1 MMADRELTRLLEEFP
16 GVEIERVDVLTNPSR
31 TWNEGIR
38 MIPAL
43 RSENES
49 LSGVLLNEDKIRR
62 FLEQAVR
69 AAV

>member
-1 MMADRELTRLLEEFP
+1 MMADRVLTRLLEEYS

-69 AAV
+69 ESA